1 MPKDSVFHTKVR
13 MAYSVNSSIGRT
25 GFSLFLRWNHI
36 NVRWNKSTWRKLRIG
51 IKSLVFFYFFGVVA
65 RIVVR
70 RFNGVLV
77 ISKSIMQSDCAGHV
91 VMFTMVL

>member
-1 MPKDSVFHTKVR
+1 

-36 NVRWNKSTWRKLRIG
+36 NVRCNKSTWRKLRIG

-70 RFNGVLV
+70 IVVRRFYGVLV